1 MEAVDWKRL
10 FTFTG
15 GEMEIGYEP
24 ESKWKEA
31 DGESNEENNWENEI
45 KEERVEES

>member
-1 MEAVDWKRL
+1 MDWKGL

-24 ESKWKEA
+24 ESKWKET
-31 DGESNEENNWENEI
+31 DGESNEENNWKNEI
-45 KEERVEES
+45 KEEGVEKS